1 MQNNKTTIARD
12 SWLMFKKALL
22 TSIILAA
29 SSTVALA
36 ATPYV
41 GGSLGVTDLGIY
53 NDGKVQA
60 GAMGKLFGGYGSTFG
75 VNKTIYLGAE
85 LNIDLAHYPHNTGAT
100 YGLGASFIP
109 GVMITKY
116 MIIYGRIGLET
127 NRNTNSSIMYFG
139 NQLGLGLQTNLAKN
153 WDIRGEYVRYSN
165 VNGNTS
171 GNSQFNLGL
180 IYKF

>member
-1 MQNNKTTIARD
+1 
-12 SWLMFKKALL
+12 MFRKVLL
-22 TSIILAA
+22 TSIIMAA
-29 SSTVALA
+29 SSTVVLA

-41 GGSLGVTDLGIY
+41 GGSLGVADLGIY
-53 NDGKVQA
+53 NGGKVQA
-60 GAMGKLFGGYGSTFG
+60 GAIGKLLGGYGSTFG
-75 VNKTIYLGAE
+75 VNKNIYFGAE

-116 MIIYGRIGLET
+116 TMIYGRIGLET
-127 NRNTNSSIMYFG
+127 NHNTHSSTMYFG
-139 NQLGLGLQTNLAKN
+139 NQLGLGLQTNLANN

-171 GNSQFNLGL
+171 GNSQLNLGL
-180 IYKF
+180 VYRF